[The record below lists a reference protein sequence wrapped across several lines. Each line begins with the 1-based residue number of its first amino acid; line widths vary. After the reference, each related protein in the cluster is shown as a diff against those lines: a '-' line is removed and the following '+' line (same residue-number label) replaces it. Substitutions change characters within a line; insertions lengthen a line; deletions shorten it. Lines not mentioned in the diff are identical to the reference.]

1 MNVKTRVTK
10 DKFLFAFFEYLSA
23 RKQSNDYYEDLYG
36 DLADETFFRSDYI
49 TLHRVFRD
57 FILDISSL
65 SILLYQTT
73 LPVLCESCIFIQP
86 RLFILDKLRHTLAY
100 LITP

>member
-1 MNVKTRVTK
+1 MLKYGLPK
-10 DKFLFAFFEYLSA
+10 DKFLFAFFEYLSV
-23 RKQSNDYYEDLYG
+23 RKQSNDYYGDLYG
-36 DLADETFFRSDYI
+36 DLADEKFFRSDYI
-49 TLHRVFRD
+49 TLHRIFRD